1 MITVALLAL
10 AYVVSLLFFV
20 SWAKAHAPDGQ
31 EDLVTGFTFAPVN
44 PRDVV
49 EAKPSPAPR
58 PVLTE
63 GLGLAR

>member
-10 AYVVSLLFFV
+10 AYVVSVLFFV
-20 SWAKAHAPDGQ
+20 AWAKAHAPDGH
-31 EDLVTGFTFAPVN
+31 EDLAVGFTFAPVN
-44 PRDVV
+44 AREVV